1 MNDRTLAHLPG
12 AEIVLP
18 GIADLKR
25 NQPSVNALA
34 VQAAAPRLR
43 HLGLEAP
50 SAAADDVPAAHRL
63 YQELQQELGDG
74 AHSRYNAILRRVV
87 SFARAAERARVG

>member
-1 MNDRTLAHLPG
+1 MDARTLENLPG

-25 NQPSVNALA
+25 GQLSVNALA

-43 HLGLEAP
+43 LLGLDAR
-50 SAAADDVPAAHRL
+50 SAEDGEPAAHRL
-63 YQELQQELGDG
+63 YQRLQQEMGDG
-74 AHSRYNAILRRVV
+74 AHSRYNAILRRVA

>member
-1 MNDRTLAHLPG
+1 MDEQVLEKLPG

-18 GIADLKR
+18 GIADLQR
-25 NQPSVNALA
+25 GRMSLNALA

-43 HLGLEAP
+43 HLGLAAH
-50 SAAADDVPAAHRL
+50 SAEGDEPAAHRL

-74 AHSRYNAILRRVV
+74 AHSRYNAILRRVS
-87 SFARAAERARVG
+87 SFTRAAERARVG